1 MSDITEWVDTPL
13 DVDGD
18 GVWVRHEATPF
29 TYSDGGAA
37 ERYLERVLASATDLG
52 SSSAEL
58 ASHIRDW
65 PSEYHLS
72 PKRAQ
77 LLRGL
82 AFDPASKVLEIGAGC
97 GAITRF
103 LGETF
108 DHVVAVEGSLA
119 RARLTRLRTRDLDHV
134 EVVQSP
140 FQELRFATRFDLI
153 FCIGVFEYA
162 TMFATG
168 ADPHEAMLAALAD
181 LLAPG
186 GVLVLAI
193 ENQLGLKYFTTST
206 EDHTGV
212 MFDSVE
218 GYPRYERKAR
228 TFGRADL
235 EQRLRRHFENVRF
248 LYPFPDYK
256 TPSAVLTEE
265 MLTRVDPAELIGSFP
280 SVDHGDRKRRPLFD
294 EGLAWKEV
302 AANGMV
308 PAMANSF
315 LALAAKRAD
324 GGVRLDS
331 LGRLYSKDRRPE
343 FATLTRFLGDEDGRV
358 SVTKIRT
365 AGGTEFVEGS
375 LRHREW
381 SGPWHEGVSLYYN
394 MTRRMRSRDLDLAA
408 MLEPSRVWFDDLR
421 RSASGPNVPGDRL
434 DSNWRNCYVVGDAC
448 EYIDQEW
455 EWTEPLP
462 IRLVVA
468 RVLYDFV
475 FALLDARSLSP
486 QIQRWRVD
494 QFLVACAATYGVTL
508 DQAALREFAS
518 FEAAFLS
525 QVKGGPPVPE
535 DDVNAVLRRR
545 LDPRGAQVLGSLPRR
560 GVRWVGRRVGRR

>member
-13 DVDGD
+13 EADGD
-18 GVWVRHEATPF
+18 GVWVRHDATPF
-29 TYSDGGAA
+29 TYSDGGSA
-37 ERYLERVLASATDLG
+37 ERYLGRVLASASDLG

-72 PKRAQ
+72 PRRAQ

-82 AFDPASKVLEIGAGC
+82 TFDPRSKVLEIGAGC

-108 DHVVAVEGSLA
+108 DHVVAVEGSPA
-119 RARLTRLRTRDLDHV
+119 RARLTRLRTRGLDQV
-134 EVVQSP
+134 DVVQSP

-168 ADPHEAMLAALAD
+168 ADPHEAMLRDLAD
-181 LLAPG
+181 LLEPG
-186 GVLVLAI
+186 GALVLAI
-193 ENQLGLKYFTTST
+193 ENQLGLKYFTRSA
-206 EDHTGV
+206 EDHTNV
-212 MFDSVE
+212 MFDSIE
-218 GYPRYERKAR
+218 GYPRYARKAR
-228 TFGRADL
+228 TFGRAEL
-235 EQRLRRHFENVRF
+235 EDRLDRHFETVRF

-256 TPSAVLTEE
+256 TPSCVLTEE
-265 MLTRVDPAELIGSFP
+265 MLTRVDPSEMIGSFP
-280 SVDHGDRKRRPLFD
+280 SVDHGDRRRRPLFD
-294 EGLAWKEV
+294 EGLAWKEL
-302 AANGMV
+302 AANGLV

-315 LALAAKRAD
+315 LALATKGTDA
-324 GGVRLDS
+324 GLQLDS
-331 LGRLYSKDRRPE
+331 LGRLYSQDRRPE
-343 FATLTRFLGDEDGRV
+343 FATVTRFLGDENGAV
-358 SVTKIRT
+358 SVAKTRT
-365 AGGTEFVEGS
+365 AGGTELVEGS

-381 SGPWHEGVSLYYN
+381 SGPWHEGVSLHYT
-394 MTRRMRSRDLDLAA
+394 MTRRMRSRDLDLAG
-408 MLEPSRVWFDDLR
+408 MLEPSRAWFEDLR
-421 RSASGPNVPGDRL
+421 RSANGSSVPGDRL
-434 DSNWRNCYVVGDAC
+434 DSNWRNCYVVGDSV

-462 IRLVVA
+462 LRLVVA

-486 QIQRWRVD
+486 LIQRWRVD
-494 QFLVACAATYGVTL
+494 QFLVAAAHEYGVSL

-525 QVKGGPPVPE
+525 QVRGGPPVTA
-535 DDVNAVLRRR
+535 DDVTAVLRRR
-545 LDPRGAQVLGSLPRR
+545 LEPRGAQVLGSLPRR
-560 GVRWVGRRVGRR
+560 GVRWVERRVARR